1 MIQSYNKILEMESIA
16 TLKLEQDRQALEKI
30 RKLLYQEKDFIINKL
45 IIYLERELNIDYFKY
60 KILDI
65 DGIIADILVK
75 KDSLIFKNN
84 IEKKDFL
91 YCNVEELID
100 NRVFNNKDEIIIIDL
115 NFDEII
121 LNLSYLCDS
130 LNYNYLSY
138 SEEIKDKL
146 STFVN
151 YVINKNIYKKMH
163 KRL

>member
-45 IIYLERELNIDYFKY
+45 IIYLKRELNIDYYKY

-65 DGIIADILVK
+65 DGNIADILVK
-75 KDSLIFKNN
+75 KDSIIFKNN

-91 YCNVEELID
+91 CCNIEKLID
-100 NRVFNNKDEIIIIDL
+100 NRIFNNKDEIIIIDL

>member
-65 DGIIADILVK
+65 DGNIADILVK

>member
-30 RKLLYQEKDFIINKL
+30 KKLLYQEKDFIINKL
-45 IIYLERELNIDYFKY
+45 IIYLKRELNIDYFKY
-60 KILDI
+60 KIVDI
-65 DGIIADILVK
+65 DGNIADILVK
-75 KDSLIFKNN
+75 KDSIIFKNN

-91 YCNVEELID
+91 CCNVEELID

>member
-45 IIYLERELNIDYFKY
+45 IIYLKRELNIDYFKY

-65 DGIIADILVK
+65 DGNIADILVK
-75 KDSLIFKNN
+75 KDSIIFKNN

-91 YCNVEELID
+91 CCNVEELID

>member
-30 RKLLYQEKDFIINKL
+30 KKLLYQEKDFIINKL

-65 DGIIADILVK
+65 DGNIADILVK

>member
-30 RKLLYQEKDFIINKL
+30 KKLLYQEKDFIINKL

-65 DGIIADILVK
+65 DGNIADILVK

-91 YCNVEELID
+91 NCNVEELID

-138 SEEIKDKL
+138 SNNIKEIL
-146 STFVN
+146 STFIN
-151 YVINKNIYKKMH
+151 YVISKSNN
-163 KRL
+163 

>member
-65 DGIIADILVK
+65 DGNIADILVK
-75 KDSLIFKNN
+75 KGSLIFKNN

>member
-30 RKLLYQEKDFIINKL
+30 KKLLYQEKDFIINKL

-65 DGIIADILVK
+65 DGNIADILVK

-91 YCNVEELID
+91 NCNVEELID

>member
-65 DGIIADILVK
+65 DGNIADILVK

-151 YVINKNIYKKMH
+151 YVINKNIYKKIH

>member
-1 MIQSYNKILEMESIA
+1 MIQSYNKILEMESVA

-65 DGIIADILVK
+65 DGNIADILVK

>member
-65 DGIIADILVK
+65 DGNIADILVK

-91 YCNVEELID
+91 NCNVEELID